1 MARRRNE
8 EATMLDYETLKFVWW
23 ILVGALL
30 VGFAITDGMDMG
42 VGSLLPFVARTDTER
57 RIAINTVGPHWDG
70 NQVWFITA
78 GGAIFAAWPAVYAAA
93 FSGFYMAML
102 LVLFAL
108 FFRPVGFD
116 YRSKIDNPTWRSAW
130 DWGLFAGGAIPALIF
145 GVAFGNLLQG
155 VPFRLDELLRA
166 HYQGSLLTAL
176 LPLLNPFA
184 LVAGVIS
191 LAMLT
196 VHGAVW
202 LQLRAADPVAGR
214 AKAVAA
220 TLAPLVTVLF
230 ALAGVWLY
238 FGIDGFRIVSEPA
251 HDALPNPLGKD
262 VARAAGAWFDIYGRF
277 PVALAAPVI
286 GLAGPLVTS
295 LLARAERPGLAFVTS
310 ALGMT
315 GIIGT
320 AGLSMFPFVLPSSLD
335 PKSSLTV
342 WDASSSHLTLSVMF
356 WAVVIFLP
364 IVLAYTAWCYARM
377 WGRVTA
383 DEIENR
389 SHSAY

>member
-1 MARRRNE
+1 MF
-8 EATMLDYETLKFVWW
+8 DYETLKFIWW

-30 VGFAITDGMDMG
+30 IGFAITDGMDMG
-42 VGSLLPFVARTDTER
+42 VGSLLPFIAKTDAER

-70 NQVWFITA
+70 NQVWLITA
-78 GGAIFAAWPAVYAAA
+78 GGALFAAWPMVYAAA

-116 YRSKIDNPTWRSAW
+116 YRSKLDNPKWRSAW
-130 DWGLFAGGAIPALIF
+130 DWALFAGGAIPALIF

-155 VPFRLDELLRA
+155 VPFHLDEILRA
-166 HYQGSLLTAL
+166 HYQGSFIFAL

-184 LVAGVIS
+184 LLAGVIS
-191 LAMLT
+191 LGMLV

-202 LQLRAADPVAGR
+202 LQLRASG
-214 AKAVAA
+214 AVAA
-220 TLAPLVTVLF
+220 RSQALVVRLAPVIALLF
-230 ALAGVWLY
+230 AVAGVWVWL
-238 FGIDGFRIVSEPA
+238 GIDGYRIVSQPPL
-251 HDALPNPLGKD
+251 DALPNPLGKQVV
-262 VARAAGAWFDIYGRF
+262 VAPGAWLDIYTTM
-277 PVALAAPVI
+277 PITILAPVI
-286 GLAGPLVTS
+286 GLLGPLLTA
-295 LLARAERPGLAFVTS
+295 LLAKAGRPGLAFVTS
-310 ALGMT
+310 ALGIA

-320 AGLSMFPFVLPSSLD
+320 AGLSMFPFVMPSSLD
-335 PKSSLTV
+335 PNSSLTM
-342 WDASSSHLTLSVMF
+342 WDATSSHLTLNVMF

-364 IVLAYTAWCYARM
+364 IVLAYTLWCYWRM

-383 DEIENR
+383 EDIGAR